1 MSSQRKIGGD
11 AVLDWREI
19 ARTLSERDR
28 ASLSGADLDLLADAL
43 FWLDELE
50 ESVAAR
56 TAASKRYEADGQVD
70 EAAMAA
76 WRAFYEHWLV
86 GETVVGRSWL
96 ERCRALVA
104 DPKSV
109 AAGWLAIADADVAMS
124 EGDLEEAID
133 RASKSVR
140 IGEKTGDP
148 DLLSMALQALGRA
161 EIIDGRD
168 AAGVGR
174 LDRAMIMVIG
184 NELAPLYTGWVYC
197 NVIATCHSIADLR
210 RANEWSEAALK
221 WCDTLRDGRLYP
233 GLCRVYAAELAAL
246 RGDWGDADQQ
256 ARHACELLLAH
267 DERYAGAAHYTV
279 GELARLRG
287 RFDDAEEYYR
297 RAHRLGYLP
306 QPGLGLVRLARGEA
320 GAAVGSLRSA
330 LDPGPGAPLPTAQLL
345 AGLIEAAVAAG
356 DADAMSLG
364 LARVDEL
371 VSPDPG
377 GAVAAIACSARAWA
391 AASRGEVGR
400 AIEGMRRALD
410 EFHHLQMPYE
420 AARERTRIGVVAE
433 RMGDDVT
440 ARLEFDAALDAFHRL
455 GAEWDSSLVEERLGA
470 ASLPLTDRE
479 IEVVRLVAGGL
490 TNRQVASE
498 LFLSEHTV
506 ARHLG
511 NIYTKLDI
519 GSRAAATAW
528 AYDHGLIHR

>member
-1 MSSQRKIGGD
+1 
-11 AVLDWREI
+11 
-19 ARTLSERDR
+19 
-28 ASLSGADLDLLADAL
+28 LSGADLDRLADAL

-56 TAASKRYEADGQVD
+56 AAAFKRYEGDGRLD

-76 WRAFYEHWLV
+76 WRVFYEHWLV

-96 ERCRALVA
+96 ERCRRLIA
-104 DPKSV
+104 DPES
-109 AAGWLAIADADVAMS
+109 AGAGWLAIADADVAMS
-124 EGDLEEAID
+124 EGRLEEAVDWAETSVLIGD
-133 RASKSVR
+133 R
-140 IGEKTGDP
+140 TGDP
-148 DLLSMALQALGRA
+148 DLLSMGLQALGRA
-161 EIIDGRD
+161 EIIDGRA

-184 NELAPLYTGWVYC
+184 NELTPLYTGWVYC

-221 WCDTLRDGRLYP
+221 WCETLREGRLYP

-246 RGDWGDADQQ
+246 RGDWSDADQQ
-256 ARHACELLLAH
+256 ARDACELLLAH
-267 DERYAGAAHYTV
+267 DERYAGAAHYMV

-297 RAHRLGYLP
+297 RAHRLGCLP
-306 QPGLGLVRLARGEA
+306 QPGLGLVMLARGEVE
-320 GAAVGSLRSA
+320 AAVGSLRSA

-345 AGLIEAAVAAG
+345 AGLVEAGVAAH
-356 DADAMSLG
+356 DADAVALG
-364 LARVDEL
+364 VGRLEELATGER
-371 VSPDPG
+371 S
-377 GAVAAIACSARAWA
+377 GAVAALAGSARAWGAAWRGDLA
-391 AASRGEVGR
+391 AAT
-400 AIEGMRRALD
+400 EGMRRALA
-410 EFHHLQMPYE
+410 EFHDLQMPYE
-420 AARERTRIGVVAE
+420 AARERTRIAIVAE

-440 ARLEFDAALDAFHRL
+440 AQLEFDAALDAFRRL
-455 GAEWDSSLVEERLGA
+455 GAEWDASLIEKRQGGGG
-470 ASLPLTDRE
+470 SLPLTDRE

-490 TNRQVASE
+490 TNRQVAAE

-511 NIYTKLDI
+511 NIYTKLGI

-528 AYDHGLIHR
+528 AYDHDLINSRLDGQN